1 MSPQIVR
8 KITFW
13 KKSSTKKEI
22 DGLGADWIG
31 DAMKVAN
38 LTITAGEAVP
48 GVGGFMKA
56 AGGIFL
62 ALLQPLQQMGKNKED
77 CKTLITNIAQLLQT
91 INKELKTLSSGDITL
106 ANSSNAWSDFERSLE
121 ETKEKLSKF
130 NSEERFLSRY
140 LRAER
145 IRDIILMYQTEI
157 GRLKDDL
164 LLANVLATR
173 LQVNNIQYTLTASNE
188 DDSEID
194 DYYQVKPADIYLT
207 ETLAASSRSTV
218 EEYLA
223 TVNCGGMQK
232 SAMVR
237 RYNGQDKEKSLKQEL
252 QLLSRLR
259 HPNVLQL
266 LAVCRSRNL
275 PALVFDGGLVPAA
288 TTNRLGEYERLI
300 DMFAP
305 DSFAIQDIISYLA
318 EDYPRSRDVQAAIS
332 YLTNKIPDLS
342 SYRSPAH
349 SMAAEYLSILTGGI
363 GRYGSSDLIIRPKI
377 REYRLTDNRVVLSIE
392 FEALTELYQEPG
404 FMIYPEHSINEYL
417 LQKINHPDAI
427 RHLSRDEM
435 VSLLRAFHSIVPL
448 QNTSINDRK
457 NVPLGGVILHLPLT
471 IFEDYQMEK
480 YQPRDDDSGMLGIVV
495 ARFKEGVICDSSWHP
510 NNGDD
515 VRYETQRTAKGTR
528 VQYKPQHSQ
537 DCNPRFTFTA
547 NVDGTKRYGRGGYPP
562 FLAQINSIVPK
573 IKKFWPRLSYDISM
587 CHTISWNVY
596 VKLPHCGKTIR
607 NSPNLYL
614 FLENPMID
622 ASGYPQDPRIY
633 WSTCPSGITSLTVL
647 QLYSLGITDLHRTY
661 KEIGSFQYIYHSQKD
676 VLNSMYEACGLNAQS
691 DEISELMGYPLP
703 EHKEFRFPRLKRRMT
718 FSAFSEFE
726 VLTRTR
732 SDHDKLP
739 ELQLDPK
746 LVPHRINH
754 VYFLT
759 AKMVPFSL
767 QHYDLRTTSH
777 DLQYGNLDIDL
788 CHEEMPRTWKYWSR
802 FYLEDD

>member
-8 KITFW
+8 KFTFW
-13 KKSSTKKEI
+13 KKSPTKKEI

-38 LTITAGEAVP
+38 LTIAAGEAVP

-56 AGGIFL
+56 AGGIFV

-77 CKTLITNIAQLLQT
+77 CKALITNITQLLQT
-91 INKELKTLSSGDITL
+91 INEELETLSSAGNLTI
-106 ANSSNAWSDFERSLE
+106 ANPSNAWTKFERSLE
-121 ETKEKLSKF
+121 DTREKMTKF

-145 IRDIILMYQTEI
+145 IRDIILGYQTEI
-157 GRLKDDL
+157 ERLQKNL

-173 LQVNNIQYTLTASNE
+173 LQVNNIQCTLAASNE
-188 DDSEID
+188 GDPEID

-207 ETLAASSRSTV
+207 ETLDGSSRTRSSV

-223 TVNCGGMQK
+223 KVNCGGMEK

-237 RYNGQDKEKSLKQEL
+237 RYNGQDKEKDLKREL

-266 LAVCRSRNL
+266 LAVCKSRNL
-275 PALVFDGGLVPAA
+275 PALVFDGGLMPVA
-288 TTNRLGEYERLI
+288 TSQKAERL
-300 DMFAP
+300 FGVLP
-305 DSFAIQDIISYLA
+305 RDSFTSQDIISYLA
-318 EDYPRSRDVQAAIS
+318 ADYPRSRDGQAAIS
-332 YLTNKIPDLS
+332 YLTDKIPDL
-342 SYRSPAH
+342 H
-349 SMAAEYLSILTGGI
+349 SFTMDSVTMANEYVYTRIRRDIDRDGG
-363 GRYGSSDLIIRPKI
+363 SDLTIRPEI
-377 REYRLTDNRVVLSIE
+377 REYRSTDNRVVLSIE
-392 FEALTELYQEPG
+392 FEALTGPHRRPI
-404 FMIYPEHSINEYL
+404 FRIYPEYSINEYL

-427 RHLSRDEM
+427 RHLPCDEM

-448 QNTSINDRK
+448 HKKSFRNRK
-457 NVPLGGVILHLPLT
+457 NVPLGGITLHLPFT
-471 IFEDYQMEK
+471 IFADYQMDK
-480 YQPRDDDSGMLGIVV
+480 YQPRYNDSGMLGIVV

-510 NNGDD
+510 DNGDD

-547 NVDGTKRYGRGGYPP
+547 NVDGTKRYGHGGYPP

-607 NSPNLYL
+607 ISSNLYL
-614 FLENPMID
+614 FLENPVID

-633 WSTCPSGITSLTVL
+633 WSTCPSGTTSLTVL
-647 QLYSLGITDLHRTY
+647 QLYSLGITDLPHAN
-661 KEIGSFQYIYHSQKD
+661 KYIHSLEYVYHSQRD
-676 VLNSMYEACGLNAQS
+676 VLNSMYEACGLNAES

-703 EHKEFRFPRLKRRMT
+703 EHKEFRFPRLKRRMS
-718 FSAFSEFE
+718 FSVLSEFE
-726 VLTRTR
+726 VLMRTR
-732 SDHDKLP
+732 SDHRKLP

-746 LVPHRINH
+746 LVPHWKAHI
-754 VYFLT
+754 YFLT
-759 AKMVPFSL
+759 AKMVPLSL
-767 QHYDLRTTSH
+767 QHYDLRTTGH
-777 DLQYGNLDIDL
+777 DLQYGDLDIDL
-788 CHEEMPRTWKYWSR
+788 RHEEMPRERKYWYR
-802 FYLEDD
+802 PEDE